1 MLFRA
6 LCPSVSI
13 ITDNTINMHPIT
25 IVKDTFSLRIITPS
39 MILTIGSKVLNI
51 AALEG
56 PIIFMPF
63 KNIVRA
69 KTVDTSAMLPE
80 AKKLYGFILK
90 SNCPLIMPI
99 IKMEDR
105 KSVV

>member
-1 MLFRA
+1 M
-6 LCPSVSI
+6 
-13 ITDNTINMHPIT
+13 
-25 IVKDTFSLRIITPS
+25 
-39 MILTIGSKVLNI
+39 LTIGSKVLNI

-69 KTVDTSAMLPE
+69 KTVDTRAMLPE

-90 SNCPLIMPI
+90 SNCPLTMPTMKI
-99 IKMEDR
+99 DSAAIKA
-105 KSVV
+105 K